1 MTLFKCLHL
10 DTGSSRVISSDSEP
24 AFMMVNFSGKH
35 KSHFLLPHTYGRDV
49 EPMHHFKL
57 CWILLSF
64 NSQMYFESSMLFSLI
79 SFLKDAVRFL

>member
-10 DTGSSRVISSDSEP
+10 DTSSSRVISSDSEP

-57 CWILLSF
+57 C
-64 NSQMYFESSMLFSLI
+64 
-79 SFLKDAVRFL
+79 